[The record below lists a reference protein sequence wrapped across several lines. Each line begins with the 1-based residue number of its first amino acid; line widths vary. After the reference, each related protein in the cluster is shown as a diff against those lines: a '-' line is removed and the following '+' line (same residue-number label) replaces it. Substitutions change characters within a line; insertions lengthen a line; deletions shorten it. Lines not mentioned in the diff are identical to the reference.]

1 MASEAAGILDN
12 DDWEQN
18 HNGVNLDPTSTILP
32 QFWRVKP
39 SRDFYRDLFPP
50 VSFALPRLYRRRER
64 TLHSTA
70 YLDGLRGFA
79 ALLVYLHHHEL
90 WVHDYHG
97 LEQNKIFENAFGY
110 DGEYSFAAFPG
121 VRTFFSGG
129 HYAVAVFFVLSGYV
143 LSIKPLR
150 LIEGENLP
158 ELTIHLS
165 SAFFRRW
172 FRLFLPLAIVLFVH
186 AMSSHVFGVWIPGG
200 EMQSTL
206 LNEIWNFYAEFKN
219 FSFIYNCGG
228 KPWMSY
234 NVHVWSIP
242 VEMKGSMVIFA
253 TAIALARCPRPTR
266 LACLAA
272 LVVYFLYIADGW
284 YCAMFVAG
292 MLLCNLD
299 LLLQSTDSLPRW
311 IERLEPYKTFI
322 CYHLL
327 VVSVYLG
334 GVPGQNA
341 DVAQLS
347 KNRGWYY
354 LAMLKPQAVFDYK
367 WFYLFWAATLLVGIV
382 AHIRWLKRFF
392 ETSFCQYL
400 GRVSYALYLVH
411 GPVLWTV
418 GERLYTAVG
427 WVGPEQ
433 LQHLP
438 HWADKLKL
446 PRTGPLGLEISFLV
460 PQLVLLP
467 LTLGVASFVTRVV
480 DKPCVRF
487 ASWLYTSTLSKGP
500 GRPAKGLS

>member
-1 MASEAAGILDN
+1 
-12 DDWEQN
+12 
-18 HNGVNLDPTSTILP
+18 
-32 QFWRVKP
+32 
-39 SRDFYRDLFPP
+39 
-50 VSFALPRLYRRRER
+50 
-64 TLHSTA
+64 
-70 YLDGLRGFA
+70 
-79 ALLVYLHHHEL
+79 
-90 WVHDYHG
+90 
-97 LEQNKIFENAFGY
+97 
-110 DGEYSFAAFPG
+110 
-121 VRTFFSGG
+121 
-129 HYAVAVFFVLSGYV
+129 
-143 LSIKPLR
+143 
-150 LIEGENLP
+150 
-158 ELTIHLS
+158 
-165 SAFFRRW
+165 
-172 FRLFLPLAIVLFVH
+172 
-186 AMSSHVFGVWIPGG
+186 
-200 EMQSTL
+200 
-206 LNEIWNFYAEFKN
+206 
-219 FSFIYNCGG
+219 
-228 KPWMSY
+228 
-234 NVHVWSIP
+234 
-242 VEMKGSMVIFA
+242 
-253 TAIALARCPRPTR
+253 
-266 LACLAA
+266 LAA